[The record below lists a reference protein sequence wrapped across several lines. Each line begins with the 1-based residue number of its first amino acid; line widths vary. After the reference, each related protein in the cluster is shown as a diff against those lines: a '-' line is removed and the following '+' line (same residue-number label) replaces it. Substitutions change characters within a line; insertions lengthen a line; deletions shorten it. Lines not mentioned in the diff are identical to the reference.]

1 MMDLEINDLDFYQ
14 TDYTNASSWESFN
27 FNLEEKLNLLRNFRD
42 FQDLK
47 ATGKWFAKRE
57 QIQLQELP
65 VEITLYCTDTKSSP
79 ASQDVLPDGNFNF
92 SGGDVQTEEDFSLP
106 PLWKWYCLSSFIVV
120 GTKDDDAI
128 PEHHLKTIQ
137 SSITMAVSELNCS
150 IPVFL
155 RVMHKKANMFLG
167 LADDAHVRTNFDMVY
182 LRALPANY
190 KCFTGLHEIFKGKVG
205 LSSDPIQVAVR
216 VGFSSN
222 NNDLKDFLELSRQ
235 SEPDELRY
243 PFGIRSDPIKQI
255 LLHCVWPELPTSV
268 VLHNYTNFDV
278 TKAKDW
284 VLQCV
289 FDENTIE
296 TLSDCVAEFTDEL
309 NNQELLITND
319 RPSVYQGG
327 FPSPRNSW
335 SKLRSS
341 DKPSDNFFTIPDDV
355 VKKFLYY
362 LFPDADDSASPRDYD
377 FGPKLSVRN
386 DSF

>member
-14 TDYTNASSWESFN
+14 TDYTNASAWESFN
-27 FNLEEKLNLLRNFRD
+27 FNLEEKLNILRNFRD

-47 ATGKWFAKRE
+47 ATGKWSTKRE

-65 VEITLYCTDTKSSP
+65 VEITLYCTDRKSSP
-79 ASQDVLPDGNFNF
+79 ASRELPDVLQDGNFNF
-92 SGGDVQTEEDFSLP
+92 SGDVQMEEEFSLP
-106 PLWKWYCLSSFIVV
+106 PLWKWYGLSSFIVV
-120 GTKDDDAI
+120 GTKEDDVI

-222 NNDLKDFLELSRQ
+222 NNDLKDFLELGRQ

-243 PFGIRSDPIKQI
+243 PFGIRTDPIKQI

-278 TKAKDW
+278 TKATDW

-289 FDENTIE
+289 FDENSIE
-296 TLSDCVAEFTDEL
+296 SLADCIEEFTDEL
-309 NNQELLITND
+309 NNKDVLITDD
-319 RPSVYQGG
+319 RLSLLPGG
-327 FPSPRNSW
+327 FPSPRNTW
-335 SKLRSS
+335 SKLRS
-341 DKPSDNFFTIPDDV
+341 DKPSNNFLTIPDDV

-362 LFPDADDSASPRDYD
+362 LFPDADDGASPKGYD
-377 FGPKLSVRN
+377 FGPKISVRN
-386 DSF
+386 